1 MMQINAVVENRST
14 YIYYEPTG
22 SILVTTPV
30 ARIILRWIKLT
41 SSGRMSVSAGISVFV
56 YLVSP
61 WEARRWLWEVPP
73 TEDVT
78 ACPAPLPT
86 SQQHELAELWLNFPA
101 QSRTFLMPSILVKPN
116 LYFIS
121 HSCHLTQAHHDRF

>member
-1 MMQINAVVENRST
+1 MQINAVVENRST

-41 SSGRMSVSAGISVFV
+41 SSGRMSVRAGISMFV

-78 ACPAPLPT
+78 RVPCPSPHFTA
-86 SQQHELAELWLNFPA
+86 A
-101 QSRTFLMPSILVKPN
+101 
-116 LYFIS
+116 
-121 HSCHLTQAHHDRF
+121 